1 MCEKRV
7 STTQHAANNM
17 QNTAQLPQQLFAHF
31 LLVTPI
37 IFSYYD
43 YHMHGKISQT

>member
-17 QNTAQLPQQLFAHF
+17 QNTAQLPQQLSAHF
-31 LLVTPI
+31 FTCHAHYFLLLRL
-37 IFSYYD
+37 SYAWEN
-43 YHMHGKISQT
+43 